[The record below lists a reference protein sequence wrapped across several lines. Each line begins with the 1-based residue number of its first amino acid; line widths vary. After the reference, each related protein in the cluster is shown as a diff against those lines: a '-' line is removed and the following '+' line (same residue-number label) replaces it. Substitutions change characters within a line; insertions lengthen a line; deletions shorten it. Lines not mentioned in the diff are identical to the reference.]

1 MGHETSPYVGDNA
14 WVIVSSISNGSPG
27 NGTMMGSPGNGTMMG
42 SPGNGTMKLS
52 KGSPGNGTIVE
63 VNLLSQVVGCVGG
76 AFISFVSQTVT
87 LLSVT
92 HRETRLAC
100 QAKLLDSNSQKFR

>member
-1 MGHETSPYVGDNA
+1 MKLSK
-14 WVIVSSISNGSPG
+14 
-27 NGTMMGSPGNGTMMG
+27 G

-76 AFISFVSQTVT
+76 AFISFVSLTVT

>member
-1 MGHETSPYVGDNA
+1 MKLSK
-14 WVIVSSISNGSPG
+14 
-27 NGTMMGSPGNGTMMG
+27 G

-52 KGSPGNGTIVE
+52 KGSPGNGTMKLCKGSPGNETMKLSKGSPGNGTTVE

-76 AFISFVSQTVT
+76 AFISFISQTIT

-100 QAKLLDSNSQKFR
+100 QARVLDPNSQKLR